1 METGTNCAWQ
11 MAMAWKKLDDD
22 DNDDD
27 YKYTTPKQQA
37 QRFFVPG
44 NYAIK

>member
-1 METGTNCAWQ
+1 
-11 MAMAWKKLDDD
+11 MAMAWKKLDD
-22 DNDDD
+22 DDD

-37 QRFFVPG
+37 ERFFVPG